1 MMNKKSCDEV
11 YKIQK
16 KEKIKLGIIQ
26 ASILII
32 LFALWEVLA
41 HFEILDQFL
50 FSRPSAIFKL
60 FKEYLL
66 NNELFPHIFIS
77 VYETVL
83 GIVIGT
89 VGGVLIASILWWSEK
104 LAKILDPFFIVL
116 NALPKTA
123 LAPIMIIWAGT
134 GISGI
139 VVVAISILVLVTII
153 STYNHFTN
161 IEEEKVKMMKS
172 FKATKFQIFT
182 KYVLPSNIGNLLN
195 VIKINIGM
203 AWVGVIVG
211 EFLVSQKGIGHLLMY
226 GGQIFRFDMVMMW
239 VIVLAL
245 CALIMYGIVNLIE
258 KFVIKGR
265 IKEK

>member
-89 VGGVLIASILWWSEK
+89 VG
-104 LAKILDPFFIVL
+104 
-116 NALPKTA
+116 
-123 LAPIMIIWAGT
+123 
-134 GISGI
+134 
-139 VVVAISILVLVTII
+139 
-153 STYNHFTN
+153 
-161 IEEEKVKMMKS
+161 
-172 FKATKFQIFT
+172 
-182 KYVLPSNIGNLLN
+182 
-195 VIKINIGM
+195 
-203 AWVGVIVG
+203 
-211 EFLVSQKGIGHLLMY
+211 EF
-226 GGQIFRFDMVMMW
+226 
-239 VIVLAL
+239 
-245 CALIMYGIVNLIE
+245 
-258 KFVIKGR
+258 
-265 IKEK
+265 